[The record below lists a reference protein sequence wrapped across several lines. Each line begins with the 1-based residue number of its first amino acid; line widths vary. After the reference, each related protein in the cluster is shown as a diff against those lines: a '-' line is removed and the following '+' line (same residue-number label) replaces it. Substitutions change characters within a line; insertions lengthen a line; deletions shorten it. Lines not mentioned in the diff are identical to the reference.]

1 MSREREQNIRS
12 CFNAPVEFFYP
23 QNVAEFNVI
32 IENFQRKKKEND
44 KDYILGENNTFGRL
58 TGMDDISGLAAKS
71 NDLGSFLI
79 VVQKFN
85 FAFVYVFHTMYPSK
99 LHWKM
104 IIS

>member
-32 IENFQRKKKEND
+32 IENCQRKKKEND
-44 KDYILGENNTFGRL
+44 KDNILGENNTLGRL
-58 TGMDDISGLAAKS
+58 TGMDDVSGLAAKS
-71 NDLGSFLI
+71 NDLGSFLM

-85 FAFVYVFHTMYPSK
+85 FAVVYVFHTMYPSK
-99 LHWKM
+99 LHWQM